1 VTAQAMR
8 STSARGSWFPALVVL
23 AALLA
28 VGSLAACGQKG
39 QLYLPNQKKSKV
51 PPIQTQP
58 PQDTP
63 SGAPPST
70 PRDASPETPPA
81 GSPPQSTSP
90 ASS

>member
-1 VTAQAMR
+1 M
-8 STSARGSWFPALVVL
+8 L

-28 VGSLAACGQKG
+28 GSSLAGCGQKG

-63 SGAPPST
+63 SGAPSGAPPAT
-70 PRDASPETPPA
+70 PRDASPETPPV
-81 GSPPQSTSP
+81 GSPPPQSTAP